1 MLAAHGA
8 AGPAT
13 VSAGYLPVLGA
24 ALRHGPW
31 IAGLCAFAVTPGAL
45 IVIARVLERRWLV
58 PREQFA
64 AVTYGDPLLAVAA
77 GLAVWLTG
85 SRTPHGYYP
94 RAPAVAPTK
103 IWHQLV
109 VYPVLGYWLWT
120 AGIGGLSVTGGAAVW
135 AGKALLL
142 ALLGVWAATNVYDRR
157 HPKLG
162 HPPFDWRRVRPWPR
176 PWVAESQTLLAAGEP
191 G

>member
-1 MLAAHGA
+1 MRSSSPTRRWPGCSRRRGDRAEPARRPGQRSFTCPDARRPSMLTAHGA

-64 AVTYGDPLLAVAA
+64 AVTYGDPLLAMAA

-85 SRTPHGYYP
+85 SRMPHGLTGP
-94 RAPAVAPTK
+94 AAGVVAVAVM
-103 IWHQLV
+103 L
-109 VYPVLGYWLWT
+109 LF
-120 AGIGGLSVTGGAAVW
+120 GLAQ
-135 AGKALLL
+135 
-142 ALLGVWAATNVYDRR
+142 
-157 HPKLG
+157 
-162 HPPFDWRRVRPWPR
+162 WR
-176 PWVAESQTLLAAGEP
+176 
-191 G
+191 